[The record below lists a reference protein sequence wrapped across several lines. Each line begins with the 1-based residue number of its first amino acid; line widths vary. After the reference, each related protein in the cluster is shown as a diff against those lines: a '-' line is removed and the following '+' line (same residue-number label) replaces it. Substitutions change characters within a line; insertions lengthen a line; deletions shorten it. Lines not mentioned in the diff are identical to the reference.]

1 MPKRDVDLAAR
12 IREFRLEKEL
22 THEEAMVM
30 LEISNG
36 TYFKILRGEKV
47 SDRIRAI
54 VENRLNVEGRAA

>member
-1 MPKRDVDLAAR
+1 M
-12 IREFRLEKEL
+12 EKEL